1 MKFVPTPMSSS
12 MSASVESSA
21 EPERMAPGTLRDA
34 LLWKYGHLGKP
45 AIPPAHELSEP
56 SHIAKMPETSGF
68 ILLPLS
74 FLRGETRSRLFAF
87 FPF

>member
-1 MKFVPTPMSSS
+1 MEAVRAT
-12 MSASVESSA
+12 
-21 EPERMAPGTLRDA
+21 RCL
-34 LLWKYGHLGKP
+34 KYGHLGKP

-74 FLRGETRSRLFAF
+74 FLRVRPSHGSLPSFRFSFDHSSLFSTPEF
-87 FPF
+87 Q